1 MSPPYPVDRLRET
14 SHTLSLVTAPGDL
27 AFVERFV
34 NTIDF
39 EKHTDDIG
47 SPRELVRWA
56 REHGAGGAFTR
67 ADTERVLAFREALRA
82 LLLAHHGE
90 QADPAAVE
98 VLRREGARVPLA
110 VAFDDVGETS
120 LTPAGTGADALLG
133 RLLAAVAHA
142 DADGTW
148 ERMKA
153 CPADDCLWAFYDHS
167 RNRSRTWC
175 SMSGCGNRA
184 KARAYRSRGG

>member
-1 MSPPYPVDRLRET
+1 M
-14 SHTLSLVTAPGDL
+14 VTAPGDL
-27 AFVERFV
+27 ALVERFV

-39 EKHTDDIG
+39 EKATDAIAT
-47 SPRELVRWA
+47 PRDLGRWA
-56 REHGAGGAFTR
+56 REHGAGGSFTR

-90 QADPAAVE
+90 PADAAAVD
-98 VLRREGARVPLA
+98 VLRRESARAPLV
-110 VAFDDVGETS
+110 VAFGEDGGAS
-120 LTPAGTGADALLG
+120 LAPAGRGTDALLG
-133 RLLAAVAHA
+133 RLLAAVARA
-142 DADGTW
+142 EAEGTW

-175 SMSGCGNRA
+175 SMAVCGNRA
-184 KARAYRSRGG
+184 KARSYRARS